1 MFFMRNRQQWRSF
14 FSGVAVTALVFS
26 LGVPALAATVRTL
39 EVTYSGIR
47 ITLDGR
53 EVDPKDANG
62 AAVEPFAVDG
72 TTYLPVRAVA
82 DALGLEVTWDQ
93 ERQTVALSTPGGQ
106 APVPEESASPYSRT
120 DPVPLGTAHT
130 FRYAKGDDDWT
141 ITMQISES
149 LRGDEAWQALKAAN
163 QFNDPAPTGKEYVLV
178 RLSAKVDEASDPDQA
193 VAFHLAGFDLYSADS
208 VQYTAFWT
216 VVTPSPKFDGRVYQG
231 GTLDGYLAF
240 LVNQSD
246 PAPKVVFGADYTGA
260 GGAWFSLT

>member
-1 MFFMRNRQQWRSF
+1 M
-14 FSGVAVTALVFS
+14 
-26 LGVPALAATVRTL
+26 
-39 EVTYSGIR
+39 
-47 ITLDGR
+47 
-53 EVDPKDANG
+53 
-62 AAVEPFAVDG
+62 DG

>member
-1 MFFMRNRQQWRSF
+1 M
-14 FSGVAVTALVFS
+14 
-26 LGVPALAATVRTL
+26 
-39 EVTYSGIR
+39 
-47 ITLDGR
+47 
-53 EVDPKDANG
+53 
-62 AAVEPFAVDG
+62 
-72 TTYLPVRAVA
+72 
-82 DALGLEVTWDQ
+82 
-93 ERQTVALSTPGGQ
+93 ALSTPGGQ